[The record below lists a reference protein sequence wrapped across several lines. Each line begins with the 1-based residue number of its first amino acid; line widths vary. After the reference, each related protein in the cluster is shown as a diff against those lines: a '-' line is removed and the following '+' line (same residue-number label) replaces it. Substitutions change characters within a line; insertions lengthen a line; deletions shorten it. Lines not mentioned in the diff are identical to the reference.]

1 MIVEGKQKENVIVY
15 DAEYSDDGKTLKQVL
30 KESLNFSSR
39 LLSKLKR
46 SKTVL
51 LMNSIKY
58 YEIKEGD
65 QIKIIIEEE
74 PDYFVPQ
81 NIDLKIIYEDVDLIL
96 INKSSCNPSTKTIQT
111 IQSLMLLDGT

>member
-46 SKTVL
+46 SKTVFV
-51 LMNSIKY
+51 NEQYSKY
-58 YEIKEGD
+58 MK
-65 QIKIIIEEE
+65 
-74 PDYFVPQ
+74 
-81 NIDLKIIYEDVDLIL
+81 
-96 INKSSCNPSTKTIQT
+96 
-111 IQSLMLLDGT
+111 